1 MNLVFAKKI
10 LNEIKELASTQIFIV
25 VILFIQVGIVTRQLG
40 VEAFGRV
47 SLLIV
52 IVSFVFRSLNSRNSD
67 VILIFLTKHKEN
79 VFTLSIFFDLFIG
92 SIAYLICL
100 ILLISPLNYNFGN
113 FTLNQ
118 TIHLFIFS
126 RVIQGF
132 SETAKAFFTFEKKFK
147 KMAYCEFAAI
157 LLRFLY
163 IILFFVKNPTI
174 ENFLLSQVI
183 FSISFGLISLI
194 FSKTNILK
202 AKVSIKAFKSF
213 LKVIKINY
221 FKQRGDQLVGLI
233 PQHFDLILLSIF
245 TDFYIVGLYRV
256 AKRSIEPINYI
267 INALTPV
274 VQNRI
279 SQNNKKFEA
288 AKLVKSFL
296 FPVSICAALFYLIF
310 GKLFISTIFGENF
323 EPAYFQVLILLI
335 GYIFYLN
342 TFWIRHVLLLNEKI
356 NFHTISRLINTISF
370 LLFSYIFSSILPIYG
385 IAISATIGVILQ
397 KIYEIKIF
405 YNKI

>member
-1 MNLVFAKKI
+1 MNLGFAKKI
-10 LNEIKELASTQIFIV
+10 LNEIKELAATQIFIV

-67 VILIFLTKHKEN
+67 VILIFLSKHKEN

-245 TDFYIVGLYRV
+245 TDFYTVGLYRV

-323 EPAYFQVLILLI
+323 EPAYFQVLFLLI

>member
-10 LNEIKELASTQIFIV
+10 LNEVKELASTQIFIV

-245 TDFYIVGLYRV
+245 TDFYLVGLYRV

-267 INALTPV
+267 INALTPI

-370 LLFSYIFSSILPIYG
+370 LLFSYIFSFILPTYG

>member
-10 LNEIKELASTQIFIV
+10 LNEIKELAATQIFIV
-25 VILFIQVGIVTRQLG
+25 VILFIQIGIVTRQLG
-40 VEAFGRV
+40 VVAFGRV

-52 IVSFVFRSLNSRNSD
+52 IVSFVFRTLNSRNSD

-92 SIAYLICL
+92 SIAYFICL
-100 ILLISPLNYNFGN
+100 ILLISPLNYNFGD

-147 KMAYCEFAAI
+147 KIAYCEFAAI

-163 IILFFVKNPTI
+163 IIFFFVKNPTI

-245 TDFYIVGLYRV
+245 TDFYTVGLYRV

-267 INALTPV
+267 VNALTPV

-279 SQNNKKFEA
+279 SLNNNKFEA
-288 AKLVKSFL
+288 TNLVKSFL
-296 FPVSICAALFYLIF
+296 FPISICFALFYLIF
-310 GKLFISTIFGENF
+310 GKFFISTIFGENF
-323 EPAYFQVLILLI
+323 EQAYFQVLILLI
-335 GYIFYLN
+335 GYLFYLN

-356 NFHTISRLINTISF
+356 NFHTISRLINTITF
-370 LLFSYIFSSILPIYG
+370 LLFSYIFSSIFPIYG

>member
-126 RVIQGF
+126 KVIQGF

-323 EPAYFQVLILLI
+323 EPAYFQVLILLL

>member
-10 LNEIKELASTQIFIV
+10 LNEVKELASTQIFIV

-163 IILFFVKNPTI
+163 IILFFIKNPTI

-245 TDFYIVGLYRV
+245 TDFYLVGLYRV

-267 INALTPV
+267 INALTPI

-370 LLFSYIFSSILPIYG
+370 LLFSYIFSFILPTYG

>member
-10 LNEIKELASTQIFIV
+10 LNEVKELASTQIFIV

-163 IILFFVKNPTI
+163 IILFFIKNPTI

-245 TDFYIVGLYRV
+245 TDFYLVGLYRV

-267 INALTPV
+267 INALTPI

-288 AKLVKSFL
+288 AKLVRSFL

-370 LLFSYIFSSILPIYG
+370 LLFSYIFSFILPTYG

-405 YNKI
+405 YNKL

>member
-1 MNLVFAKKI
+1 MNLGFAKKI
-10 LNEIKELASTQIFIV
+10 LNEIKELAATQIFIV

-67 VILIFLTKHKEN
+67 VILIFLSKHKEN

-92 SIAYLICL
+92 SIAYFICI

-147 KMAYCEFAAI
+147 KIAYCEFAAI

-163 IILFFVKNPTI
+163 IIFFFVKNPTI

-194 FSKTNILK
+194 FSKTNIVN
-202 AKVSIKAFKSF
+202 AKVSTKAFKSF

-245 TDFYIVGLYRV
+245 TNFYTVGLYRV

-267 INALTPV
+267 VNALTPV

-279 SQNNKKFEA
+279 SLNNNKFEA
-288 AKLVKSFL
+288 TNLVKSFL
-296 FPVSICAALFYLIF
+296 FPISICFALFYLIF
-310 GKLFISTIFGENF
+310 GKFFISTIFGENF
-323 EPAYFQVLILLI
+323 EQAYFQVLILLI
-335 GYIFYLN
+335 GYLFYLN

-356 NFHTISRLINTISF
+356 NFHTISRLINTITF
-370 LLFSYIFSSILPIYG
+370 LLFSYIFSSIFPIYG

>member
-10 LNEIKELASTQIFIV
+10 LNEVKELASTQIFIV

-163 IILFFVKNPTI
+163 IILFFIKNPTI

-245 TDFYIVGLYRV
+245 TDFYLVGLYRV

-267 INALTPV
+267 INALTPI

-370 LLFSYIFSSILPIYG
+370 LLFSYIFSFILPTYG

-405 YNKI
+405 YNKL

>member
-245 TDFYIVGLYRV
+245 TDFYLVGLYRV

-267 INALTPV
+267 INALTPI

-370 LLFSYIFSSILPIYG
+370 LLFSYIFSSILPTYG

>member
-10 LNEIKELASTQIFIV
+10 LNEVKELASTQIFIV

-245 TDFYIVGLYRV
+245 TDFYLVGLYRV

-267 INALTPV
+267 INALTPI

-370 LLFSYIFSSILPIYG
+370 LLFSYIFSFILPTYG

-405 YNKI
+405 YNKL

>member
-126 RVIQGF
+126 KVIQGF

-245 TDFYIVGLYRV
+245 TDFYTVGLYRV

>member
-1 MNLVFAKKI
+1 MNLGFAKKI
-10 LNEIKELASTQIFIV
+10 LNEIKELAATQIFIV

-67 VILIFLTKHKEN
+67 VILIFLSKHKEN

-92 SIAYLICL
+92 SIAYFICI

-118 TIHLFIFS
+118 TINLFIFS

-147 KMAYCEFAAI
+147 KIAYCEFAAI

-163 IILFFVKNPTI
+163 IIFFFVKNPTI

-194 FSKTNILK
+194 FSKTNIVN
-202 AKVSIKAFKSF
+202 AKVSTKAFKSF

-245 TDFYIVGLYRV
+245 TNFYTVGLYRV

-267 INALTPV
+267 VNALTPV

-279 SQNNKKFEA
+279 SLNNNKFEA
-288 AKLVKSFL
+288 TNLVKSFL
-296 FPVSICAALFYLIF
+296 FPISICFALFYLIF
-310 GKLFISTIFGENF
+310 GKFFISTIFGENF
-323 EPAYFQVLILLI
+323 EQAYFQVLILLI
-335 GYIFYLN
+335 GYLFYLN

-356 NFHTISRLINTISF
+356 NFHTISRLINTITF
-370 LLFSYIFSSILPIYG
+370 LLFSYIFSSIFPIYG

>member
-1 MNLVFAKKI
+1 MNLGFAKKI
-10 LNEIKELASTQIFIV
+10 LNEIKELAATQIFIV

-67 VILIFLTKHKEN
+67 VILIFLSKHKEN

-126 RVIQGF
+126 KVIQGF

-147 KMAYCEFAAI
+147 KIAYCEFAAI

-194 FSKTNILK
+194 FSKTNIVN
-202 AKVSIKAFKSF
+202 AKVSTKAFKSF

-245 TDFYIVGLYRV
+245 TNFYTVGLYRV

-267 INALTPV
+267 VNALTPV

-279 SQNNKKFEA
+279 SLNNNKFEA
-288 AKLVKSFL
+288 TNLVKSFL
-296 FPVSICAALFYLIF
+296 FPISICFALFYLIF
-310 GKLFISTIFGENF
+310 GKFFISTIFGENF
-323 EPAYFQVLILLI
+323 EQAYFQVLILLI
-335 GYIFYLN
+335 GYLFYLN

-356 NFHTISRLINTISF
+356 NFHTISRLINTITF
-370 LLFSYIFSSILPIYG
+370 LLFSYIFSSIFPIYG

>member
-1 MNLVFAKKI
+1 MNLGFAKKI
-10 LNEIKELASTQIFIV
+10 LNEIKELAATQIFIV

-67 VILIFLTKHKEN
+67 VILIFLSKHKEN

-92 SIAYLICL
+92 SIAYFICI

-147 KMAYCEFAAI
+147 KIAYCEFAAI

-163 IILFFVKNPTI
+163 IIFFFVKNPTI

-194 FSKTNILK
+194 FSKTNIVN
-202 AKVSIKAFKSF
+202 AKVSTKAFKSF

-245 TDFYIVGLYRV
+245 TNFYTVGLYRV

-267 INALTPV
+267 VNALTPV

-279 SQNNKKFEA
+279 SLNNNKFEA
-288 AKLVKSFL
+288 TNLVKSFL
-296 FPVSICAALFYLIF
+296 FPISICFALFYLIF
-310 GKLFISTIFGENF
+310 GKFFISTIFGENF
-323 EPAYFQVLILLI
+323 EQAYFQVLILLI
-335 GYIFYLN
+335 GYLFYLN

-356 NFHTISRLINTISF
+356 NFHTISRLINTITF
-370 LLFSYIFSSILPIYG
+370 LLFSYIFSSIFPIYG

-397 KIYEIKIF
+397 KIFEIKIF

>member
-1 MNLVFAKKI
+1 MNLGFAKKI
-10 LNEIKELASTQIFIV
+10 LNEIKELAATQIFIV

-67 VILIFLTKHKEN
+67 VILIFLSKHKEN

-92 SIAYLICL
+92 SIAYFICI

-147 KMAYCEFAAI
+147 KIAYCEFAAI

-163 IILFFVKNPTI
+163 IIFFFVKNPTI

-194 FSKTNILK
+194 FSKTNIVN
-202 AKVSIKAFKSF
+202 AKVSTKAFKSF

-245 TDFYIVGLYRV
+245 TNFYTVGLYRV

-267 INALTPV
+267 VNALTPV

-279 SQNNKKFEA
+279 SLNNNKFEA
-288 AKLVKSFL
+288 TNLVKSFL
-296 FPVSICAALFYLIF
+296 FPISICFALFYLIF
-310 GKLFISTIFGENF
+310 GKFFISTIFGENF
-323 EPAYFQVLILLI
+323 EQAYFQVLILLI
-335 GYIFYLN
+335 GYLFYLN

-356 NFHTISRLINTISF
+356 NFHTISRLINTITF

>member
-126 RVIQGF
+126 KVIQGF

-323 EPAYFQVLILLI
+323 EPAYFQVLFLLI

>member
-1 MNLVFAKKI
+1 MNLGFAKKI
-10 LNEIKELASTQIFIV
+10 LNEIKELAATQIFIV

-67 VILIFLTKHKEN
+67 VILIFLSKHKEN

-92 SIAYLICL
+92 SIAYFICI

-118 TIHLFIFS
+118 TINLFIFS

-147 KMAYCEFAAI
+147 KIAYCEFAAI

-163 IILFFVKNPTI
+163 IIFFFVKNPTI

-194 FSKTNILK
+194 FSKTNIVN
-202 AKVSIKAFKSF
+202 AKVSTKAFKSF

-245 TDFYIVGLYRV
+245 TNFYTVGLYRV

-267 INALTPV
+267 VNALTPV

-279 SQNNKKFEA
+279 SLNNNKFEA
-288 AKLVKSFL
+288 TNLVKSFL
-296 FPVSICAALFYLIF
+296 FPISICFALFYLIF
-310 GKLFISTIFGENF
+310 GKFFISTIFGENF
-323 EPAYFQVLILLI
+323 EQAYFQVLILLI
-335 GYIFYLN
+335 GYLFYLN

-356 NFHTISRLINTISF
+356 NFHTISRLINTITF
-370 LLFSYIFSSILPIYG
+370 LLFSYIFSSIFPIYG

-397 KIYEIKIF
+397 KIFEIKIF

>member
-1 MNLVFAKKI
+1 MNLGFAKKI
-10 LNEIKELASTQIFIV
+10 LNEIKELAATQIFIV

-67 VILIFLTKHKEN
+67 VILIFLSKHKEN

-92 SIAYLICL
+92 SIAYFICI

-126 RVIQGF
+126 KVIQGF

-147 KMAYCEFAAI
+147 KIAYCEFAAI

-245 TDFYIVGLYRV
+245 TDFYTVGLYRV

>member
-1 MNLVFAKKI
+1 MNLGFAKKI
-10 LNEIKELASTQIFIV
+10 LNEIKELAATQIFIV

-67 VILIFLTKHKEN
+67 VILIFLSKHKEN

-92 SIAYLICL
+92 SIAYFICI

-147 KMAYCEFAAI
+147 KIAYCEFAAI
-157 LLRFLY
+157 LLRFFY
-163 IILFFVKNPTI
+163 IIFFFVKNPTI

-194 FSKTNILK
+194 FSKTNIVN
-202 AKVSIKAFKSF
+202 AKVSTKAFKSF

-245 TDFYIVGLYRV
+245 TNFYTVGLYRV

-267 INALTPV
+267 VNALTPV

-279 SQNNKKFEA
+279 SLNNNKFEA
-288 AKLVKSFL
+288 TNLVKSFL
-296 FPVSICAALFYLIF
+296 FPISICFALFYLIF
-310 GKLFISTIFGENF
+310 GKFFISTIFGENF
-323 EPAYFQVLILLI
+323 EQAYFQVLILLI
-335 GYIFYLN
+335 GYLFYLN

-356 NFHTISRLINTISF
+356 NFHTISRLINTITF
-370 LLFSYIFSSILPIYG
+370 LLFSYIFSSIFPIYG

>member
-67 VILIFLTKHKEN
+67 VILIFLTKYKEN

-118 TIHLFIFS
+118 TIHFFIFS
-126 RVIQGF
+126 KVIQGF

-245 TDFYIVGLYRV
+245 TDFYTVGLYRV

>member
-126 RVIQGF
+126 KVIQGF

>member
-1 MNLVFAKKI
+1 MNLGFAKKI
-10 LNEIKELASTQIFIV
+10 LNEIKELAATQIFIV

-147 KMAYCEFAAI
+147 KIAYCEFAAI

-163 IILFFVKNPTI
+163 IIFFFVKNPTI

-194 FSKTNILK
+194 FSKTNIVN
-202 AKVSIKAFKSF
+202 AKVSTKAFKSF

-245 TDFYIVGLYRV
+245 TNFYTVGLYRV

-267 INALTPV
+267 VNALTPV

-279 SQNNKKFEA
+279 SLNNNKFEA
-288 AKLVKSFL
+288 TNLVKSFL
-296 FPVSICAALFYLIF
+296 FPISICFALFYLIF
-310 GKLFISTIFGENF
+310 GKFFISTIFGENF
-323 EPAYFQVLILLI
+323 EQAYFQVLILLI
-335 GYIFYLN
+335 GYLFYLN

-356 NFHTISRLINTISF
+356 NFHTISRLINTITF
-370 LLFSYIFSSILPIYG
+370 LLFSYIFSSIFPIYG

-397 KIYEIKIF
+397 KIFEIKIF

>member
-10 LNEIKELASTQIFIV
+10 LNEVKELASTQIFIV

-163 IILFFVKNPTI
+163 IILFFIKNPTI

-245 TDFYIVGLYRV
+245 TDFYLVGLYRV

-267 INALTPV
+267 INALTPI

-370 LLFSYIFSSILPIYG
+370 LLFSYIFSSILPTYG

>member
-163 IILFFVKNPTI
+163 IILFFIKNPTI

-245 TDFYIVGLYRV
+245 TDFYLVGLYRV

-267 INALTPV
+267 INALTPI

-370 LLFSYIFSSILPIYG
+370 LLFSYIFSSILPTYG